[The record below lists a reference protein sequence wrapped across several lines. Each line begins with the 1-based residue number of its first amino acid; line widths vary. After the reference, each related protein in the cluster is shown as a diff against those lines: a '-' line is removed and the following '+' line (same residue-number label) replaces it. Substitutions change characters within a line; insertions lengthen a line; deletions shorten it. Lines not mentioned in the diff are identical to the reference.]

1 MRIFIGLI
9 TLSATA
15 SSVVGIVTEDIFNA
29 ISLYTPLALISIVVK
44 DSLED
49 KRIRRKYKNIMEETE

>member
-49 KRIRRKYKNIMEETE
+49 KRIRRKYKLGEK